1 MRGLSAA
8 LSTAKAQAS
17 ELRHGLQRRG
27 KELGERR
34 VEGQALARALEARTA
49 ELEAI
54 GAAQSSMRQDAEVQ
68 SVKVQSAEAEVQSV
82 EVESVDAEV
91 QSMVELVSPETVR
104 QLEAEVHRLR
114 SEQLLK
120 AVDGEQAAAE
130 VARLQ
135 GRVEQLEHEK
145 AEAATAAA
153 AQPPPPPP
161 SPPRLRTGEEP
172 QAGGAF
178 DAGFAASPVVNPP
191 SAPALPQGVAY
202 TGELGLRAGATPASL
217 SPSAEDRLAE
227 EGFSF
232 AAPGEA
238 LLLSNAGAAPPRA
251 AGHKRSASGGAVA
264 DDADAALSVRLRSV
278 EAEAFQMQERIQR
291 LFNESNE
298 PLPSPVEGPEP
309 GRE

>member
-1 MRGLSAA
+1 M
-8 LSTAKAQAS
+8 
-17 ELRHGLQRRG
+17 
-27 KELGERR
+27 
-34 VEGQALARALEARTA
+34 
-49 ELEAI
+49 
-54 GAAQSSMRQDAEVQ
+54 
-68 SVKVQSAEAEVQSV
+68 
-82 EVESVDAEV
+82 
-91 QSMVELVSPETVR
+91 
-104 QLEAEVHRLR
+104 R

-153 AQPPPPPP
+153 AQPPP
-161 SPPRLRTGEEP
+161 PPRLRTGEEP

-202 TGELGLRAGATPASL
+202 TGELGLRAGATPPSL

-232 AAPGEA
+232 ARLEQKLRTAPGEA
-238 LLLSNAGAAPPRA
+238 LLLSNAEAAPPRA
-251 AGHKRSASGGAVA
+251 AGHKRSASGGAVE
-264 DDADAALSVRLRSV
+264 DDADTGLSVRLRSV
-278 EAEAFQMQERIQR
+278 
-291 LFNESNE
+291 
-298 PLPSPVEGPEP
+298 
-309 GRE
+309 

>member
-1 MRGLSAA
+1 M
-8 LSTAKAQAS
+8 
-17 ELRHGLQRRG
+17 
-27 KELGERR
+27 
-34 VEGQALARALEARTA
+34 
-49 ELEAI
+49 
-54 GAAQSSMRQDAEVQ
+54 
-68 SVKVQSAEAEVQSV
+68 
-82 EVESVDAEV
+82 
-91 QSMVELVSPETVR
+91 
-104 QLEAEVHRLR
+104 R

-178 DAGFAASPVVNPP
+178 DAGFAARPVVNPT

>member
-1 MRGLSAA
+1 
-8 LSTAKAQAS
+8 
-17 ELRHGLQRRG
+17 
-27 KELGERR
+27 
-34 VEGQALARALEARTA
+34 
-49 ELEAI
+49 
-54 GAAQSSMRQDAEVQ
+54 MRQDAEVQ
-68 SVKVQSAEAEVQSV
+68 SLEVQSAHAEVQSM
-82 EVESVDAEV
+82 EVESVDAEVQAANAEVQSVDAEV

-178 DAGFAASPVVNPP
+178 DAGFAARPVVNPP

-232 AAPGEA
+232 ARLEQKLRTAPGEA

-251 AGHKRSASGGAVA
+251 AGHKRSASGGAVE

-291 LFNESNE
+291 LLNESNE